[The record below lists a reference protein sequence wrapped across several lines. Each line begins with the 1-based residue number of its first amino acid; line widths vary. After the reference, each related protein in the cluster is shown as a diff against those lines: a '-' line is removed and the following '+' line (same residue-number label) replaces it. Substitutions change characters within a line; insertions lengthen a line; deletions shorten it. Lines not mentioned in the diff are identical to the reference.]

1 LLLSIFS
8 LKVWLIYLGK
18 TITLFPH
25 NQYYPVFQYA
35 QAYGDTVL
43 FPHRSPDGYSLFACS
58 LDGSVANFHFE
69 AKELGYRLSDSE
81 MDEFKRSRYGDVRGR
96 QSNLAESPA
105 QLLLEQASAKQS
117 AGKKGS
123 SVAQPSQVPSKV
135 SAVAQP
141 FQASSKVSAVVPN
154 RVPVVQSQKA
164 PAASPEDDKK
174 TAGPTSDDVKQSA
187 GKKGSSVAQ
196 PSQVPSK
203 VSAVAQPFQAS
214 SNVSAVVPNR
224 APAVQSQ
231 KAPAASPEDDKQTAG
246 PTSDDVNKVNQLSS
260 PVKQR
265 EYRRPD
271 GRKRI
276 IPEAVGIP
284 SNQDNIPNCS
294 QNQVVDFSSLDQ
306 RMNGKRPSYGS
317 SGNCNN
323 CEVRDHS
330 GVTARVNIT
339 ESLVIQK
346 ASTIAG
352 NDGRPSIE
360 HTGSVVPGSLTSCS
374 ALSIHVQNND
384 NEDSIPVCLEAKPVE
399 RAAGDMIGVDGA
411 FSTKE
416 SEIKCTRGTETLW
429 FDRISGKVTVLA
441 GNANFWAV
449 GSEDGCLQ
457 VSSII
462 YQSVSYK
469 SILVSIWM
477 LLGG

>member
-1 LLLSIFS
+1 
-8 LKVWLIYLGK
+8 
-18 TITLFPH
+18 
-25 NQYYPVFQYA
+25 
-35 QAYGDTVL
+35 
-43 FPHRSPDGYSLFACS
+43 

-141 FQASSKVSAVVPN
+141 FQASS
-154 RVPVVQSQKA
+154 
-164 PAASPEDDKK
+164 
-174 TAGPTSDDVKQSA
+174 
-187 GKKGSSVAQ
+187 
-196 PSQVPSK
+196 
-203 VSAVAQPFQAS
+203 
-214 SNVSAVVPNR
+214 NVSAVVPNR

-231 KAPAASPEDDKQTAG
+231 KAPTASPEDDKQTAG